1 MVKNSL
7 SDEDSS
13 NCVLLLGRWDI
24 AEIPQ
29 LPIVLMYC
37 ADEQLE
43 VADEQENEVSQK
55 RNNRSQGSSSRI
67 EWLEVSFEKVWN
79 LGSMFPGQGK
89 ERVAPCIA
97 FVLVLWC
104 QHQFIE
110 TIMLGKTQHFLSVAA
125 SSGNDVSNV
134 AHKVE
139 SSNDVKAW
147 TTARV
152 QADTN
157 TRVDAVT

>member
-67 EWLEVSFEKVWN
+67 ERLEVSFEKV
-79 LGSMFPGQGK
+79 SKPGIYVSWPGK
-89 ERVAPCIA
+89 RKSRALHRFRSCFMVP
-97 FVLVLWC
+97 
-104 QHQFIE
+104 
-110 TIMLGKTQHFLSVAA
+110 TS
-125 SSGNDVSNV
+125 
-134 AHKVE
+134 AH
-139 SSNDVKAW
+139 
-147 TTARV
+147 
-152 QADTN
+152 
-157 TRVDAVT
+157 